1 MSTARALALVLIA
14 GCLGAC
20 APAAPSVDQ
29 GRFKHPLPGKT
40 VSAGYFDLRNPT
52 PAPITLTGVSADT
65 GSSVEI
71 HRTVRTG
78 DQVRMERLKTL
89 KVAPGETLKFE
100 PGSYHL
106 MLFGLERLPEQ
117 IRVTLHFA
125 DGSALEAPFEA
136 EPW

>member
-1 MSTARALALVLIA
+1 MRTVRELALLLLA
-14 GCLGAC
+14 GWLAAC
-20 APAAPSVDQ
+20 TPAAPSVDQ
-29 GRFKHPLPGKT
+29 GRFKYPLPGKS

-52 PAPITLTGVSADT
+52 PAPITLTRVSANI

-89 KVAPGETLKFE
+89 NVPPGETLKFE

-106 MLFGLERLPEQ
+106 MLFGLETLPEQ
-117 IRVTLHFA
+117 TRVTLHFA
-125 DGSALEAPFEA
+125 DGSTLEAPFEA